1 MEDETKKLK
10 ILSAVYIVCFLLSIA
25 AVVFSILLI
34 TIPIVVYIVC
44 LAVGLIGIWIL
55 HSIMCYYRDVAS
67 SKFFAF
73 GFGAINLLSLGIWG
87 LVASIKVL
95 TNNDN

>member
-10 ILSAVYIVCFLLSIA
+10 ILSVVYIVCLLLSIA
-25 AVVFSILLI
+25 AVVFSFLLN
-34 TIPIVVYIVC
+34 TIPIIVYIVC
-44 LAVGLIGIWIL
+44 LAVGLVGLWIL

-73 GFGAINLLSLGIWG
+73 GFGAINLFSLGIWG